1 MRSCSW
7 NPPMS
12 QLATKRKIHKSS
24 KHLSLDYF
32 LSLHTVVQSAWL
44 VLFNLP
50 MCVRKRSWIDLPFTL
65 SKPQLGSPLVVVN
78 SKWLPL
84 LAVSPFSPTCWS
96 SLPSHFSLMTSQPS
110 APCLFLHSCS
120 LFAGSNS
127 VFALELPWI
136 MLPTFLH
143 PEKLLTPRRTVSG
156 QRPCRAKCLG
166 SDSICPGCS
175 GSGFL
180 SQLRIPTHIF
190 CRQNSSEHKGYPAS
204 PSHLSCAWLT
214 AHSQP
219 WCCAKSSHRDFR
231 TNTLLS
237 PTLEHPLVLPVA
249 PAYLHIIYGSAL
261 PASLRVSLLHR
272 SERKPYR
279 LCPSQQ
285 WCVHSAFATTDLPSA
300 WKQQLV
306 ERGSSSVSSASW
318 YQWGWLCDHSRLGL
332 LKVSVS
338 VLLRALCYHCVL
350 PCAAR
355 LQLLNLEVEKQQA
368 ASWQDTFC
376 SFLVY
381 LSIPND
387 QVLGN
392 NWHLPDLAMFC
403 TTHKWSFFKW
413 KWIYLELLLYPNLLG
428 TAGSL
433 CSGLSL
439 FNLCIKTLSKQPS
452 CCPHQRKKPLK
463 GAVPIWIFPAQVR
476 GETGQQESIRQQDLL
491 SFKKKNFCQS
501 QWLPTCEAMQSSSCC
516 ALNSAETSGCS
527 NASLGTAA
535 PSPALASPSVCQLW
549 AVSASFASLH
559 FIEPKICRAKRR
571 QVRLSIEC
579 I

>member
-110 APCLFLHSCS
+110 APCLFLYSCS

-285 WCVHSAFATTDLPSA
+285 WCVQCLCNHRPPISMETAAGGKGQFFCL
-300 WKQQLV
+300 QCQLV
-306 ERGSSSVSSASW
+306 SVGLALWPFQAWPLKSQCQCFAESPVLSLCITMCCQASASES
-318 YQWGWLCDHSRLGL
+318 WGREAASCILAGHFLLLLGL
-332 LKVSVS
+332 LVHPQ
-338 VLLRALCYHCVL
+338 R
-350 PCAAR
+350 PG
-355 LQLLNLEVEKQQA
+355 
-368 ASWQDTFC
+368 
-376 SFLVY
+376 
-381 LSIPND
+381 
-387 QVLGN
+387 LG
-392 NWHLPDLAMFC
+392 
-403 TTHKWSFFKW
+403 
-413 KWIYLELLLYPNLLG
+413 
-428 TAGSL
+428 
-433 CSGLSL
+433 
-439 FNLCIKTLSKQPS
+439 
-452 CCPHQRKKPLK
+452 
-463 GAVPIWIFPAQVR
+463 
-476 GETGQQESIRQQDLL
+476 
-491 SFKKKNFCQS
+491 
-501 QWLPTCEAMQSSSCC
+501 
-516 ALNSAETSGCS
+516 
-527 NASLGTAA
+527 
-535 PSPALASPSVCQLW
+535 
-549 AVSASFASLH
+549 
-559 FIEPKICRAKRR
+559 
-571 QVRLSIEC
+571 
-579 I
+579 